1 MPNTGESTG
10 SKKFF
15 VDRSPVG
22 VNSITNNILTF
33 TENHNFLSGESVRII
48 SESGHVPDGIDEKL
62 TYNVIDS
69 GVDNTLSTNQIKLA
83 QNETDALADNFVT
96 LNNKGGI
103 IKIESRVADKLAGDV
118 GHPVQYDSTESQ
130 WYVNVATATENNI
143 YTQIVGVGT
152 TALGLNTPR
161 TFIKRRSDDRPLID
175 TIYRLR
181 YVIPAGVSSA
191 RPPIDGYVLQE
202 SCGDVETT
210 ANIQLFNSD

>member
-1 MPNTGESTG
+1 M
-10 SKKFF
+10 FD
-15 VDRSPVG
+15 V
-22 VNSITNNILTF
+22 
-33 TENHNFLSGESVRII
+33 

-130 WYVNVATATENNI
+130 WYVNAATPQRTISTLRSLVLEPLLLD
-143 YTQIVGVGT
+143 QP
-152 TALGLNTPR
+152 PR
-161 TFIKRRSDDRPLID
+161 TFIKRRLMI
-175 TIYRLR
+175 
-181 YVIPAGVSSA
+181 
-191 RPPIDGYVLQE
+191 VL
-202 SCGDVETT
+202 
-210 ANIQLFNSD
+210 

>member
-1 MPNTGESTG
+1 MSIAL
-10 SKKFF
+10 
-15 VDRSPVG
+15 PVG

-130 WYVNVATATENNI
+130 WYVNVAAFATENNI

-152 TALGLNTPR
+152 TALGLNTPEH
-161 TFIKRRSDDRPLID
+161 
-175 TIYRLR
+175 
-181 YVIPAGVSSA
+181 SS
-191 RPPIDGYVLQE
+191 REGLMIVL
-202 SCGDVETT
+202 D
-210 ANIQLFNSD
+210 